1 MDKRTNKR
9 TKKPT
14 TTTATKEGQ
23 CWCDHVQTHLLLR
36 RSGKGIT
43 KRKTEEEGLKRTD
56 HLVSRKQTD
65 QSVFFIVL
73 GKLLGFFVWKRW
85 EIVPPMGQF
94 KKKKKSR
101 FLFLFVCA
109 WKDPSPRGFQCVSQ
123 PLVKIFGMDSIS
135 FSFSPSFSPSLPLSF
150 SLELIQLFQAQLA
163 QVGTERTWF
172 RAVWVV

>member
-1 MDKRTNKR
+1 MDKQTN
-9 TKKPT
+9 KKPT

-85 EIVPPMGQF
+85 ETIPPMGQF
-94 KKKKKSR
+94 KKKKKSLGFYF
-101 FLFLFVCA
+101 FLCVRGKILHPEVSNVLANPWLKYSEWTASLSLF
-109 WKDPSPRGFQCVSQ
+109 
-123 PLVKIFGMDSIS
+123 
-135 FSFSPSFSPSLPLSF
+135 LPLSLPP
-150 SLELIQLFQAQLA
+150 SLFLSLSSSFNCFMPNLLKLAPRELGSGLCGLCD
-163 QVGTERTWF
+163 
-172 RAVWVV
+172 